1 MFALSTLESHGCFVS
16 TPSEQYSSQSAPRAW
31 SLAPEPE
38 PVLGILGVGFTFLA
52 LLVAI
57 LFSGAIAIAIA
68 HHIGPLSRL
77 PVRELANDPRVLL
90 PAQLAAYLMLFA
102 VLWRLFSY
110 HHGIGFF
117 RALSWQWPLRWPLFV
132 AGGVLLALA
141 VQFSANFLPSP
152 PELPIDKMLRT
163 PLDAWLM
170 SIFGVFI
177 APFVEEVLFRGLL
190 FPVLA
195 RSAGAVTSLAVT
207 SILFGAIHADQ
218 LGGEWIQVSCIVF
231 VGGVLTLVR
240 WRFRSLASSTLV
252 HVGYNG
258 ALFAALFVQT
268 QGFRHFSAR

>member
-1 MFALSTLESHGCFVS
+1 
-16 TPSEQYSSQSAPRAW
+16 
-31 SLAPEPE
+31 
-38 PVLGILGVGFTFLA
+38 
-52 LLVAI
+52 
-57 LFSGAIAIAIA
+57 
-68 HHIGPLSRL
+68 
-77 PVRELANDPRVLL
+77 
-90 PAQLAAYLMLFA
+90 
-102 VLWRLFSY
+102 
-110 HHGIGFF
+110 
-117 RALSWQWPLRWPLFV
+117 V

-195 RSAGAVTSLAVT
+195 RSAGAVSSLVVT

-258 ALFAALFVQT
+258 ALFAVLFVQT
-268 QGFRHFSAR
+268 QGFRHFSPR